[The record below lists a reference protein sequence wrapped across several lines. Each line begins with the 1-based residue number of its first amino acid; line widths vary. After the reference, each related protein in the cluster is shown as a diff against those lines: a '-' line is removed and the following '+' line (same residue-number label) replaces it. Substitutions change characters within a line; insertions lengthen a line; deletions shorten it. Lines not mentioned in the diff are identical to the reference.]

1 MQGLLQTIE
10 ICQRFTLVAVA
21 FEINIECIVPWN
33 ILAAAGL
40 VRKKKAGMWSPL
52 PSSIRGEW
60 LAINDKKKNILAS
73 LCLASYLAANWLQ
86 KLKTKHCL
94 FRRSYFCSCVCVCV
108 CVFVCVRMV
117 SQFDLFITKP
127 NLFVRCQSLSH
138 IPNTSL
144 QCSNSHYGSWTWWRG

>member
-1 MQGLLQTIE
+1 MQGLFQTIE

-40 VRKKKAGMWSPL
+40 VRKKKAGMWSPS

-86 KLKTKHCL
+86 KLKTKHCA
-94 FRRSYFCSCVCVCV
+94 YFAEVISVLVGVCVCVCMCVCVCV
-108 CVFVCVRMV
+108 CAHGV
-117 SQFDLFITKP
+117 S
-127 NLFVRCQSLSH
+127 V
-138 IPNTSL
+138 
-144 QCSNSHYGSWTWWRG
+144 